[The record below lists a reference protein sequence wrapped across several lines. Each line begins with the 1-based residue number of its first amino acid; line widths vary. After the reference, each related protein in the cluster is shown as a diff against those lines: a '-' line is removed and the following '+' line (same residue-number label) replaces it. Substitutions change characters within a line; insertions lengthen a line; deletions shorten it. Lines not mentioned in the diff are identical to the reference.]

1 MLIERLGPLEGA
13 GRMVSF
19 QSGEFNLILL
29 SLPHNPQHFSGE
41 VSPRIHRVNRVQGL
55 DTQGGDAPF
64 DCWRGL
70 SLGEFRLSCLLL
82 M

>member
-29 SLPHNPQHFSGE
+29 SLPHTLNIFLGKYPPESIELTGYRAWILRVEMPRSTAGE
-41 VSPRIHRVNRVQGL
+41 G
-55 DTQGGDAPF
+55 
-64 DCWRGL
+64 
-70 SLGEFRLSCLLL
+70 
-82 M
+82 